1 METTVRNVSS
11 FPATDMVGEDSL
23 NRGPKASID
32 RAAASAH
39 DVVDK
44 AAGAAKP
51 NIDRA
56 ARYAHQAVDK
66 AASTAAPAVDWI
78 SDKSAQLRSTQKKV
92 VDDTCNYVSANPLKA
107 VGIAAAIGF
116 VLARLAR

>member
-1 METTVRNVSS
+1 
-11 FPATDMVGEDSL
+11 MVGEDSV
-23 NRGPKASID
+23 NRGSKASID
-32 RAAASAH
+32 KAAASVH

-44 AAGAAKP
+44 AADAAKP
-51 NIDRA
+51 SIDRA
-56 ARYAHQAVDK
+56 AQYAHQAVDR

-78 SDKSAQLRSTQKKV
+78 ADKSEQLRSTQKKV

-116 VLARLAR
+116 VLGRLAR